1 MTSPTTHATPTTAPG
16 TPEGTLT
23 FPPGFVW
30 GAATAAYQIEGAA
43 TEDGRAP
50 SIWDTFSHLPGAV
63 VNGDSGDVACDHY
76 HRYRDDVVLMAE
88 LNLGAY
94 RFSTAWPRI
103 CPEPG
108 RVNRAGLDFYSRL
121 VDELLARGITPWLTL
136 YHWDL
141 PQVLEDRGGWTSREV
156 VGHFTDY
163 ALAVHSALSDRVRH
177 WTTLNEPWC
186 SSFLGYAGGQ
196 HAPGR
201 RDPQAAVSAA
211 HHLLLA
217 HGRAAAAIRAVDP
230 TATIGLT
237 VNPTVIDPADPA
249 DPADRAAAR
258 RLDAVLN
265 RTYLD
270 PVFRGA
276 YATDTIEA
284 FAAVGARLPIEDG
297 DLEVI
302 ATGIDL
308 LGVNYYQGHAV
319 SARPPD
325 PATALPGSAATRRP
339 TGDPFAEVA
348 DAHVVSR
355 GLPVTAMGWEVQP
368 DGLRRLLHRLQS
380 DYTGPAGVAL
390 VVTENGSAFDDEVAD
405 DGSVPDTDRTRYLED
420 HLRALHAAI
429 EEGVDVRGYFAWS
442 LLDNFEWAYGYAK
455 RFGIVRVD
463 YETQERTPKA
473 SAWRYAQVA
482 LTNRLADG
490 GSVRP

>member
-1 MTSPTTHATPTTAPG
+1 MSAGTAHATPTTAPA
-16 TPEGTLT
+16 TPADGLA

-30 GAATAAYQIEGAA
+30 GAATAAYQIEGAT

-50 SIWDTFSHLPGAV
+50 SIWDTFSHTPGAV
-63 VNGDSGDVACDHY
+63 VNGDTGDVACDHY
-76 HRYRDDVVLMAE
+76 HRYRDDVALMSD
-88 LNLGAY
+88 LGLHAY

-121 VDELLARGITPWLTL
+121 VDELLGRGITPWLTL

-141 PQVLEDRGGWTSREV
+141 PQVLQDRGGWTSREV
-156 VGHFTDY
+156 VDHFTDY
-163 ALAVHSALSDRVRH
+163 ALAVHQALADRVRY

-186 SSFLGYAGGQ
+186 SAFLGYAGGQ
-196 HAPGR
+196 HAPGL

-217 HGRAAAAIRAVDP
+217 HGSAAAAIRDVDP
-230 TATIGLT
+230 TATIALT
-237 VNPTVIDPADPA
+237 VNPTVVDPADPE
-249 DPADRAAAR
+249 DHADRAAAR

-265 RTYLD
+265 RTFLD

-276 YATDTIEA
+276 YASDPIEA

-302 ATGIDL
+302 STPIDL

-319 SARPPD
+319 SARPPE
-325 PATALPGSAATRRP
+325 PTAALPGGAAVDRP
-339 TGDPFAEVA
+339 TGDPFVEIAG
-348 DAHVVSR
+348 AHVVSR
-355 GLPVTAMGWEVQP
+355 GLPVTAMGWEIQP
-368 DGLRRLLHRLQS
+368 DGLHRLLERLQT
-380 DYTGPAGVAL
+380 DYTGPAGVGM
-390 VVTENGSAFDDEVAD
+390 VVTENGSAFDDEVAP
-405 DGSVPDTDRTRYLED
+405 DGSVPDAGRTRYLED

-429 EEGVDVRGYFAWS
+429 EAGVDVRGYFAWS
-442 LLDNFEWAYGYAK
+442 LLDNFEWAYGYGK
-455 RFGIVRVD
+455 RFGIVHVD
-463 YETQERTPKA
+463 YATQQRTPKA

-482 LTNRLADG
+482 RSNHLADD